1 MCGTVLEVYVS
12 REIEI
17 VPKDGFWLLL
27 YYLIFHIEN
36 FSNIWTV
43 SKNFEKY
50 SPILFF
56 EFFQNFEK
64 YYFIQRFL
72 NSIFNSW
79 VIRYVSELF
88 VPWNFF
94 FFRRKDSAKVE
105 FIALVSRSHNSGNRH
120 FAFNAR
126 ISEKKCANFSKKY
139 YRIHSFAWNF
149 IQKKKKHPLT
159 FTSLKLLRNNS
170 RIKNETVVS

>member
-12 REIEI
+12 WEIEI

-88 VPWNFF
+88 VSWNFF

-126 ISEKKCANFSKKY
+126 ISEKKMCQFFQKILSYTFFRVKL
-139 YRIHSFAWNF
+139 HT
-149 IQKKKKHPLT
+149 KKKNTH
-159 FTSLKLLRNNS
+159 
-170 RIKNETVVS
+170 

>member
-1 MCGTVLEVYVS
+1 MCGTVLQVYVS
-12 REIEI
+12 WEIEI

-72 NSIFNSW
+72 NSIFNSSNS
-79 VIRYVSELF
+79 IRFWIIRSMK
-88 VPWNFF
+88 FF
-94 FFRRKDSAKVE
+94 LFRRKDRTKVE

-149 IQKKKKHPLT
+149 KQKKKKNTH
-159 FTSLKLLRNNS
+159 
-170 RIKNETVVS
+170 

>member
-12 REIEI
+12 WEIEI

-36 FSNIWTV
+36 VSNIWTV

-88 VPWNFF
+88 VSWNFF

-105 FIALVSRSHNSGNRH
+105 FIAFWEPSLCFQRKNFRKKNVPIFPKNTIVYILSRETS
-120 FAFNAR
+120 
-126 ISEKKCANFSKKY
+126 Y
-139 YRIHSFAWNF
+139 
-149 IQKKKKHPLT
+149 KKKNTH
-159 FTSLKLLRNNS
+159 
-170 RIKNETVVS
+170 